1 MEVRGAA
8 DGRWLMVEGSSSMG
22 QKKYRVPYNWPESN
36 VDVGHSWQL
45 ESPPP
50 VQKGQD
56 FSLASRA
63 KKPRSQGPKLR
74 ASPGFAECL
83 WGPRAKSTH
92 ANSSHNL
99 AVARNVA

>member
-45 ESPPP
+45 ESPPQFKKAKILVWP
-50 VQKGQD
+50 VG
-56 FSLASRA
+56 
-63 KKPRSQGPKLR
+63 PRSH
-74 ASPGFAECL
+74 E
-83 WGPRAKSTH
+83 AKVQ
-92 ANSSHNL
+92 N
-99 AVARNVA
+99 

>member
-45 ESPPP
+45 ESPPSS
-50 VQKGQD
+50 K
-56 FSLASRA
+56 R
-63 KKPRSQGPKLR
+63 PR
-74 ASPGFAECL
+74 F
-83 WGPRAKSTH
+83 
-92 ANSSHNL
+92 
-99 AVARNVA
+99 